1 MENITIYYYA
11 CLQDKTGKITRIARK
26 KKEKRLDSK
35 REGNYIF
42 KKYEQLESVSE
53 TE

>member
-11 CLQDKTGKITRIARK
+11 CLQDKTGKITRKRFTDRNAAR
-26 KKEKRLDSK
+26 DYNSK
-35 REGNYIF
+35 NFNPAIHTACW
-42 KKYEQLESVSE
+42 